1 MYMRHLNTKTI
12 LRDLTDGMD
21 VVFDVKH
28 KYLTNDIDNLINFNV
43 KVLPKS
49 WTDEYGDLITTSSMS
64 LASCLQVLLN
74 TDGLIQ

>member
-1 MYMRHLNTKTI
+1 
-12 LRDLTDGMD
+12 MD

-49 WTDEYGDLITTSSMS
+49 WTDEYGDLITTNSAS

-74 TDGLIQ
+74 SDGLIQ

>member
-1 MYMRHLNTKTI
+1 MRHSNTKII
-12 LRDLTDGMD
+12 LRDLTDGLD

-28 KYLTNDIDNLINFNV
+28 KYPINNIENLINFNV

-49 WTDEYGDLITTSSMS
+49 WTDDYGDEITTNSVS

-74 TDGLIQ
+74 TDGLIE